1 MLRPLLHLEYENKL
15 FSGSVGTLYIERSF
29 LMGKKQN
36 FTYQLVVMA
45 FLIALEIIFTRFLS
59 FQLPMVRVGFG
70 FLPVA
75 VAAIMFGPIWAG
87 VGYVIGDIL
96 GMILFPA
103 AGYFPGFT
111 LSAFVTGFLFG
122 VVLHKKDITLKRTF
136 VAAFIV
142 LTVVSLGLDTLW
154 LSITLGKGF
163 FALLP
168 ARIIKALVM
177 VVIEPLTITLVWN
190 KVVSKVPSVKANI
203 A

>member
-1 MLRPLLHLEYENKL
+1 ME
-15 FSGSVGTLYIERSF
+15 
-29 LMGKKQN
+29 KKQN

-87 VGYVIGDIL
+87 IGYTIGDLL
-96 GMILFPA
+96 GMFLFPT

-111 LSAFVTGFLFG
+111 LSAFVTGLLFG
-122 VVLHKKDITLKRTF
+122 LILHKKEITIKRTF
-136 VAAFIV
+136 IAAFFVI
-142 LTVVSLGLDTLW
+142 TIVSLGMDTLW
-154 LSITLGKGF
+154 LSIILGKGF

-168 ARIIKALVM
+168 ARIVKAVVM
-177 VVIEPLTITLVWN
+177 VIVEPLTITLVWN
-190 KVVSKVPSVKANI
+190 KIISKIPSVRTNI
-203 A
+203 S

>member
-1 MLRPLLHLEYENKL
+1 MK
-15 FSGSVGTLYIERSF
+15 
-29 LMGKKQN
+29 KKQN
-36 FTYQLVVMA
+36 FTHQLVVMA

-75 VAAIMFGPIWAG
+75 VAAIIFGPLWAG
-87 VGYVIGDIL
+87 IGYVIGDIL
-96 GMILFPA
+96 GMMLFPT

-111 LSAFVTGFLFG
+111 LSAFITGFLFG

-168 ARIIKALVM
+168 ARIVKALVM

-190 KVVSKVPSVKANI
+190 KIVSKVPSVKANI